1 MATVLITSEFFGK
14 FSDEGIK
21 VLTDAGLTVKDP
33 FGHKFL
39 SPEDILPHCADADAF
54 ICDLKK

>member
-14 FSDEGIK
+14 FSDEGIE

-33 FGHKFL
+33 
-39 SPEDILPHCADADAF
+39 
-54 ICDLKK
+54 

>member
-21 VLTDAGLTVKDP
+21 VLTDAGPYGKGSVRTQV
-33 FGHKFL
+33 FV
-39 SPEDILPHCADADAF
+39 A
-54 ICDLKK
+54 